1 MKFHRIIAIILR
13 FLFHFRHSLDK
24 ILDNFYWPAVDL
36 VLWGLTGFYFTSLAP
51 NASIVHVA
59 IVSAII
65 FWFIIYRG
73 QYEISGNVLE
83 DIWNKNLVNI
93 FVSPL
98 TFSEWVT
105 AFLLLGVVKAILSFS
120 FGSLLA
126 FLLYRVNIFS
136 FGFLLLPF
144 LLLLIMNGWWIGFFV
159 SGLILRYTT
168 RVQAFA
174 WTLVWAISPFAALYY
189 PVSILP
195 DWAQVVARFVPAS
208 HIFEGVREVVSTG
221 RLDPMKLLWSFLLN
235 CLYLVLALLFLRQ
248 SFRAILRKGLVKL
261 H

>member
-1 MKFHRIIAIILR
+1 MKFHRILAIILR
-13 FLFHFRHSLDK
+13 FLFYFRHSLDRMF
-24 ILDNFYWPAVDL
+24 DVFYWPAVDL
-36 VLWGLTGFYFTSLAP
+36 VLWGLTGFYLTSLSAE
-51 NASIVHVA
+51 ASGVQTA
-59 IVSAII
+59 IISAII

-98 TFSEWVT
+98 TFTEWVL
-105 AFLLLGVVKAILSFS
+105 AFLCMGVIKAILSFS
-120 FGSLLA
+120 FGAFLA
-126 FLLYRVNIFS
+126 FALYGVNVFS
-136 FGFLLLPF
+136 FGVLLIPLLP
-144 LLLLIMNGWWIGFFV
+144 LLIMNGWWIGFFV

-195 DWAQVVARFVPAS
+195 EWAQVVARFVPAS
-208 HIFEGVREVVSTG
+208 YIFEGVREVVSTG
-221 RLDPMKLLWSFLLN
+221 QLDPSKLLWSFLLN